1 MEKDNVILLRD
12 ASKAWVSVAELPS
25 RENEIFILTPYVTG
39 SIIKEIVTA
48 SGTKT
53 VHLITSLNAQ
63 SVIAKSLDL
72 ELIRELLA
80 KQVKVYSHDKLHAK
94 ILINGDQAI
103 IGSQNFTT
111 GGKFNKEA
119 SVHLK
124 LTASNQDNL
133 AKIINDVIE
142 GSTYLTLKEIDKFQ
156 HLCKKYF
163 DELNELN
170 IKLNQINS
178 SITQNEIL
186 TDHQGLNKDQQI
198 FLQNPAPTIH
208 ASVRLRSWKSANIE
222 SALYTAIVSSKDQP
236 PILDSFEEV
245 GHPLEKG
252 TVIPIYD
259 VDNSSLFYGEL
270 HQTQISKIYDVGL
283 NHKLRLGFPA
293 PFMFVP
299 PNESPN
305 RSNVSFPV
313 VVDDNLEAEEKL
325 AETIKDEALLY
336 RTLLSRHSN
345 HYFFRFSLS
354 GSCYETVELLPGET
368 LDHELIE
375 AIKHHGEEA
384 VLTAPRST
392 SSDARYMIRRRLL
405 VDTKLDL
412 KPWVHERGLPMLLV
426 KQR

>member
-80 KQVKVYSHDKLHAK
+80 RQVKVYSHDKLHAK

-124 LTASNQDNL
+124 LTANNQDNL

-142 GSTYLTLKEIDKFQ
+142 GSTYLTLKEIDRFQ

-170 IKLNQINS
+170 VKLNQINS

-208 ASVRLRSWKSANIE
+208 ASVRLRSWTSAWID

-236 PILDSFEEV
+236 PILDSFEEI

-252 TVIPIYD
+252 TVVPIYD
-259 VDNSSLFYGEL
+259 VDNSSLFYGEI
-270 HQTQISKIYDVGL
+270 HQTQISKICDIGL
-283 NHKLRLGFPA
+283 FKLRLGFWA

-305 RSNVSFPV
+305 RSNVSFAWI
-313 VVDDNLEAEEKL
+313 VDENHEASFKL
-325 AETIKDEALLY
+325 AETTENEDLIY

-354 GSCYETVELLPGET
+354 GSSYETVELLPGET

-384 VLTAPRST
+384 VLTAPRSI

-405 VDTKLDL
+405 VGTKLDL

>member
-1 MEKDNVILLRD
+1 MENDNVILLRD

-39 SIIKEIVTA
+39 RIIKEIVTA

-80 KQVKVYSHDKLHAK
+80 RQVKVYSHDKLHAK

-142 GSTYLTLKEIDKFQ
+142 GSTYLTLKEIDRFQ

-170 IKLNQINS
+170 VKLNQINS

-208 ASVRLRSWKSANIE
+208 ASVRLRSWKSTWIE
-222 SALYTAIVSSKDQP
+222 SALYTAIVSTKDQP
-236 PILDSFEEV
+236 PILDSFEEI

-252 TVIPIYD
+252 TVVPIYD
-259 VDNSSLFYGEL
+259 VDNSSLFYGEI
-270 HQTQISKIYDVGL
+270 HQTQISKICDIGL
-283 NHKLRLGFPA
+283 NRELGFPA

-313 VVDDNLEAEEKL
+313 LVDDHLEAENKL
-325 AETIKDEALLY
+325 LETIEDEALLY

-345 HYFFRFSLS
+345 HYFFKFSLS
-354 GSCYETVELLPGET
+354 GFCYETVELLPGET
-368 LDHELIE
+368 LDHELID
-375 AIKHHGEEA
+375 AIENHGEEA
-384 VLTAPRST
+384 VLTAPRLI
-392 SSDARYMIRRRLL
+392 SSDKRITIGRRLL
-405 VDTKLDL
+405 EGTKLVL

-426 KQR
+426 KHR